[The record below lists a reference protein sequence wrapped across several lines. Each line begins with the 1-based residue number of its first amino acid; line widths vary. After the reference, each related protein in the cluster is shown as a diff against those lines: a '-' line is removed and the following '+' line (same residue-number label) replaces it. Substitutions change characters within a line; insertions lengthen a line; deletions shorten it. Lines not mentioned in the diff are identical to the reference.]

1 MSDKH
6 LLLAPHKIG
15 KRDDAWWYEDRCG
28 ITVIINLGPL
38 PSTSVNHPSRSVRS
52 APARQDK
59 T

>member
-38 PSTSVNHPSRSVRS
+38 HSTSVNIPWRSVR
-52 APARQDK
+52 AALARKDK